1 MSKTAS
7 RKTIKKDR
15 PGKPRTKNQNG
26 YSKFRT
32 RWRHVLLIDQQ
43 IRSGKAPNC
52 RQLASELEV
61 SRRTI
66 LRDIDFLR
74 YDLGGPVEY
83 DASRRGYIYTEPNW
97 DMPGIR
103 ITEGELFALMVAEK
117 ALEAYAGTPWVN
129 RLQQVFN
136 RMIAGLPDRIE
147 IPPQE
152 LLHRISFDSNAPA
165 IVDPSV
171 LEILGKAVQD
181 NRTLRMT
188 YRALDREREK
198 TYTIDPYVL
207 RQARGAWYLAARDHR
222 SGRVPMFN
230 LSRIRK
236 IETTEQFFDYELSE
250 FDSKEYFSKTFGA
263 YETSQSC
270 DVVIEFSGWAA
281 QLVSERRWHE
291 SQKLKDLPGG
301 RLRFE
306 IVVSHLNDIWPWVL
320 SWGGEAKVI
329 KPKELVEIVNRQAA
343 ATVRLYRKKR
353 KRN

>member
-7 RKTIKKDR
+7 RKTLQKAGSK
-15 PGKPRTKNQNG
+15 KPRTKSRDG

-32 RWRHVLLIDQQ
+32 RWRHVLLIDRQ

-52 RQLASELEV
+52 RQLAGELEV

-74 YDLGGPVEY
+74 YDLGAPVEY
-83 DASRRGYIYTEPNW
+83 DAARRGYIYTEPNW

-103 ITEGELFALMVAEK
+103 ITEGELFAVMVAEK

-129 RLQQVFN
+129 RLRQVFN

-152 LLHRISFDSNAPA
+152 LLHRISFDPNAPA
-165 IVDPSV
+165 VVDPSV
-171 LEILGKAVQD
+171 LETLGKAVQD

-188 YRALDREREK
+188 YRALERNREK

-207 RQARGAWYLAARDHR
+207 RQARGAWYLAARDRR
-222 SGRVPMFN
+222 SGRVPLFN
-230 LSRIRK
+230 ITRIRK
-236 IETTEQFFDYELSE
+236 IEPTGQFFDYELSE

-263 YETSQSC
+263 YETSRSF
-270 DVVIEFSGWAA
+270 DVVVEFSGWAA
-281 QLVSERRWHE
+281 QLVRERRWHE

-306 IVVSHLNDIWPWVL
+306 IVVSHLNDIWPWIL
-320 SWGGEAKVI
+320 SWGAEAKVL
-329 KPKELVEIVNRQAA
+329 KPKKLVEIVARQAA
-343 ATVRLYRKKR
+343 ETVRLYRKKR